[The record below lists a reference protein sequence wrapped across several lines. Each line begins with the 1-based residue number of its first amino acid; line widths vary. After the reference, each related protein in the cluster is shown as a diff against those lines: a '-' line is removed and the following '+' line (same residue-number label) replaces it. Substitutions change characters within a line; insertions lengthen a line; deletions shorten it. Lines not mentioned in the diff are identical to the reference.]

1 MDSDSIA
8 IQTGSSLGS
17 LFSTVTKTDTR
28 RTDGNMS
35 TYLRVGC
42 YIKVTNPIRYCVFI
56 GGFGSSKK
64 RCMLQ
69 YKRLPMLCYGC
80 GLIGHL
86 VATCTTVRLTLEIK
100 PQYDD
105 WLRYLPP
112 TNLVGA
118 SRPQGRIYCHA
129 TNNSTNPPTLL
140 SNKANHF
147 KLYNFEKEAIEDSKY
162 DSSDGASAA
171 NIPANVDPNLT
182 GHLKLFLMLKPF
194 LRL

>member
-118 SRPQGRIYCHA
+118 SRPQD
-129 TNNSTNPPTLL
+129 
-140 SNKANHF
+140 KANHF